1 MQVKNKFNLG
11 KNTSQGTNQKKKL
24 LQLKTLF
31 WLHVSNQMGA
41 LQQCKQKLMNNSHA
55 VTFFGRANYFQ
66 WSYTTPH
73 YYPKYEIQALEIFLV
88 ADPFNVDNYDDFDE
102 EDQSGQFV
110 TEGPILGE
118 SGGNFD
124 TRDQIVPSLHFTLF
138 LA

>member
-1 MQVKNKFNLG
+1 MQVKTNSIQERTQVKG
-11 KNTSQGTNQKKKL
+11 QTKRKTSSTQNTL
-24 LQLKTLF
+24 
-31 WLHVSNQMGA
+31 WLHVSN
-41 LQQCKQKLMNNSHA
+41 QQCKQKLMNNSHA

-73 YYPKYEIQALEIFLV
+73 YYPKYEIQAIEIFLV

>member
-1 MQVKNKFNLG
+1 MQVKTNSIQERTQVKG
-11 KNTSQGTNQKKKL
+11 QTKRKTSSTQNTL
-24 LQLKTLF
+24 
-31 WLHVSNQMGA
+31 WLHVSN
-41 LQQCKQKLMNNSHA
+41 QQCKQKLMNNSHA
-55 VTFFGRANYFQ
+55 VTFFGRQNYFW
-66 WSYTTPH
+66 WSHSTPH
-73 YYPKYEIQALEIFLV
+73 YYPKYEIQAMEIVLV
-88 ADPFNVDNYDDFDE
+88 ADPFNVDDQGDFDE